1 MTSDDKVT
9 ITEGANSA
17 ASSDLKE
24 GTAATREHSLVAKPA
39 PAQEEA
45 AGETP
50 EEAKPFAVFPDAAS
64 FQKRMAREAEK
75 LVKERLKALGL
86 ESEADLQKAAEA
98 VKAAAAQKSDIE
110 KAQETIAKLQEE
122 RDTAVLDATERLIRA
137 EVLSQATTLGF
148 VHPELAYRNAEL
160 AEVKITDEGKVE
172 GVKEALTAFLKQY
185 PDQAKPAAPSI
196 TATKPASQTQTGDTD
211 AERRKRYFGG
221 QQGPF
226 WQGGGTKITE

>member
-1 MTSDDKVT
+1 METTTKQGGDVVS
-9 ITEGANSA
+9 N
-17 ASSDLKE
+17 
-24 GTAATREHSLVAKPA
+24 PA
-39 PAQEEA
+39 PDT
-45 AGETP
+45 ETNPDVILNTGTLPAKTEPEP

-110 KAQETIAKLQEE
+110 KAQETIARLQEE

-160 AEVKITDEGKVE
+160 ADVKITDEGKVE

-196 TATKPASQTQTGDTD
+196 AATKPASQTQTGETD

-226 WQGGGTKITE
+226 WQGGGATITEK